1 MRYIGVDLG
10 GTHIAAALV
19 SQEGEVIHT
28 LNQPTFREREAEELF
43 QDIVKMCQELIKTF
57 KLDAQ
62 SLKGIG
68 IGVPGSVDTE
78 KGMII
83 YANNL
88 KIDGF
93 QAKQY
98 LEESLGFPVYVAN
111 DADCA
116 ALGEVIAGGAK
127 GSRDAV
133 VFTLG
138 TGVGGGI
145 IINGKIFS
153 GFYPGGAELGHQ
165 IIKHGGRPCTCGNRG
180 CLEAYA
186 SATALILSAN
196 QKALANPGSMLYAM
210 SEGEAAQMTAK
221 IPFDAAARGDKV
233 AQEVI
238 ESYMEYLAVG
248 IANAVNVFNPEIILL
263 GGGVAK
269 QGDNLILPL
278 TEKVKTMVYG
288 GHMST
293 VIRTA
298 SRGNDA
304 GLIGAAMLAL

>member
-1 MRYIGVDLG
+1 
-10 GTHIAAALV
+10 
-19 SQEGEVIHT
+19 
-28 LNQPTFREREAEELF
+28 
-43 QDIVKMCQELIKTF
+43 MCQELIKTF